1 MKKEQK
7 FKVGD
12 KVKILKI
19 CAPFN
24 IYLNQIGEIVQL
36 NNKND
41 DLVNWKVKFKDGK
54 CLYFS
59 RLDFEKVENFKVEFK
74 VGDKV
79 KITNTSSMYFN
90 DIGEI
95 LKSEKNNFNHL
106 ILLSGGEE
114 FYFHYTEFEKI
125 EEKQPIN
132 IKNQTMKT
140 QEQIDEE
147 IKYLEAKIQNLKQEK
162 ESQNFEVGDWFVAND
177 VKTSCDYKNGN
188 IYEIINIT
196 QDFGTKF
203 LISRLIENGLNIKNN
218 GLDIKNARKATPTE
232 IEAHLIKLAEESG
245 LIVGKTTKRNH
256 FDYKIESIELFTEKD
271 KISCSCFNFLKV
283 NNIKYGLK
291 WTANSGGL
299 NVAYPFDY
307 ISYIQSK
314 LQPKITINGYDA
326 EFCAGYVKFG
336 CAKFENEVFLGAK
349 KFINKVCYFE
359 SNSGLTNRH
368 VENIKLGAGIFTP
381 TDIENIVKRLK
392 D

>member
-1 MKKEQK
+1 MNNNQK
-7 FKVGD
+7 
-12 KVKILKI
+12 
-19 CAPFN
+19 
-24 IYLNQIGEIVQL
+24 
-36 NNKND
+36 
-41 DLVNWKVKFKDGK
+41 
-54 CLYFS
+54 
-59 RLDFEKVENFKVEFK
+59 FK

-79 KITNTSSMYFN
+79 KITNTSSTYLN

-95 LKSEKNNFNHL
+95 LDLSDNNYNHL
-106 ILLSGGEE
+106 ILLSNGDEL
-114 FYFHYTEFEKI
+114 YFHYTEFEKVEEKQEI
-125 EEKQPIN
+125 ESFKIGEEVYLNNEDSGFIDEKVIIYRISQNYFFVKTKNDLIYYFDPKYISKQPIN
-132 IKNQTMKT
+132 TKNQTMKT
-140 QEQIDEE
+140 PKQIDEE
-147 IKYLEAKIQNLKQEK
+147 IKDLEAKIQNLKQEK

-218 GLDIKNARKATPTE
+218 GLDIKNARKATPAE

-271 KISCSCFNFLKV
+271 KISCSCFDFLKV
-283 NNIKYGLK
+283 NNVKYGLK

-314 LQPKITINGYDA
+314 LQPKITINGYNA